1 MPDVKCAFPRA
12 LRGHMR
18 SPETRVRYGFAG
30 NPQAQDRAFE
40 SCRSPACSVT
50 RYVTL
55 PGSAAHQAEKIDAS
69 HASQTRGLS
78 GSATAKRRQSC
89 AGALQ
94 IIVPGN
100 GLRHRPQCSADC
112 PPRSFQHDHNPL
124 PDLKARRERLVLD
137 HFADETRQDF
147 DAVLATFPHPHYE
160 LIPSG
165 EVHDGIDTVRQYYID
180 SRLAFP
186 DQRHEIIQLRHTDD
200 AVIVEFWLLGTHRG
214 PLRGLPPTGN
224 AFRCRM
230 IALFIFEGSAW
241 SASACISTR

>member
-1 MPDVKCAFPRA
+1 M
-12 LRGHMR
+12 
-18 SPETRVRYGFAG
+18 T
-30 NPQAQDRAFE
+30 
-40 SCRSPACSVT
+40 T
-50 RYVTL
+50 TL
-55 PGSAAHQAEKIDAS
+55 S
-69 HASQTRGLS
+69 
-78 GSATAKRRQSC
+78 
-89 AGALQ
+89 
-94 IIVPGN
+94 
-100 GLRHRPQCSADC
+100 
-112 PPRSFQHDHNPL
+112 

-165 EVHDGIDTVRQYYID
+165 EVHDGIDTVRQYYLD

-230 IALFIFEGSAW
+230 IALFIFEGERLVCERVYFDTLTMLRQLLAGTPPDMLPQLIGSLLGQPEARQ
-241 SASACISTR
+241 AEAA